1 MTFERVAAH
10 CLSISRHLL
19 ESTVNLRSPWVASYM
34 AWAELVRSVNLSY
47 YPFSILSLSILN
59 GKLHSIHATV
69 LLSICCRYL
78 KRSFKQHHHYQ
89 VSSSL
94 NSGCRLRRLGPMA
107 VIDSSSQAPVLG
119 LTIESSHGGACG
131 PNQGDF
137 FFTGLMTHKG
147 QGTPD
152 IGNNQPWNPDTGIF
166 SWILG
171 HTLANGWECPLQ
183 NSLPVL
189 ESGNS
194 VQKGKLIWN
203 FPIFVWRWKN
213 WRN

>member
-1 MTFERVAAH
+1 MLGYTCMSSISILFNWCVVFSIYSTELAHNMTFERVVAH

-47 YPFSILSLSILN
+47 SYILSLSILN

-119 LTIESSHGGACG
+119 LTIEWRRAEHVD
-131 PNQGDF
+131 QIKV
-137 FFTGLMTHKG
+137 T
-147 QGTPD
+147 
-152 IGNNQPWNPDTGIF
+152 F
-166 SWILG
+166 SPG
-171 HTLANGWECPLQ
+171 
-183 NSLPVL
+183 S
-189 ESGNS
+189 
-194 VQKGKLIWN
+194 
-203 FPIFVWRWKN
+203 
-213 WRN
+213 